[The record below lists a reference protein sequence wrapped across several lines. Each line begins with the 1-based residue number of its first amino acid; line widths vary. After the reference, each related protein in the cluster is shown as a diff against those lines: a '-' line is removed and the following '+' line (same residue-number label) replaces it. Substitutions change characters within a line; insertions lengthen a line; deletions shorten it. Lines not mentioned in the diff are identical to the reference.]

1 MSEGGVLGCRANTR
15 TAPPNLIH
23 CVECASACF
32 AYKCLLRTLRGT
44 WEERDGRDKG
54 TELQAAGS
62 RRGCGEGRQMEVD
75 EKWGTW
81 ERQKDGKGDE
91 TERSVEGR
99 KADGETEGKP
109 S

>member
-1 MSEGGVLGCRANTR
+1 MPSKHSDGPPELDSLCRVCER
-15 TAPPNLIH
+15 
-23 CVECASACF
+23 
-32 AYKCLLRTLRGT
+32 LLRLQVSPKDTQRDVGG
-44 WEERDGRDKG
+44 ERRERQRDGV
-54 TELQAAGS
+54 AGSRS

-75 EKWGTW
+75 EEWGTW